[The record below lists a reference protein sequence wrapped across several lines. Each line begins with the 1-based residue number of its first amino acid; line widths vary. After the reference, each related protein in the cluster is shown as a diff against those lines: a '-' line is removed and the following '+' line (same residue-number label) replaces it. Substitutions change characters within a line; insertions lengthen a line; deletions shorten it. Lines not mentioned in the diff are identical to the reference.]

1 MAMKRDFG
9 IPVGLQ
15 MAAAS
20 VLNPSLTTLLR
31 PPPSD
36 PVVARRPHD
45 PRRLNIWEVRGAS
58 LCSII
63 GTCLTLSELRR
74 IAKKCR
80 FCDDPYQL
88 TDYDIHGMI
97 TSQMNTDNA
106 ASRAVTK
113 HLNAKFEGALRK
125 SRGLEDEA
133 AFLQYW
139 EGAVE
144 AGLAPGAYWALVGHP
159 GLPMSVEARVYGDIH
174 MMSHMCGASNRGDAR
189 TIAEAQREKG
199 EIARRLG
206 ERIAERDQRLSAL
219 EAERAALRAKLRALE
234 ELAVECQQLRET
246 LARDGLASELAL
258 RVDEL
263 SVVRSE
269 NAGLRR
275 RLASAE
281 LRLEQMRARQEAQK
295 EAQKEAGQAARER
308 QRKQGLQ
315 EMPSGYAVCPEN
327 PAEDG
332 EALAADL
339 CGRCLLYVGGR
350 PQTICQLRHLVM
362 RRNGRLLH
370 HDGGVEQSQAR
381 LGELVRQADEVF
393 FPVDCVSHGAMDFV
407 KKLCE
412 SQGKPMVPLRTASIT
427 TFMRAIGTFGPGEA
441 AP

>member
-9 IPVGLQ
+9 IPVALQ

-20 VLNPSLTTLLR
+20 ALNPSLTPLLR
-31 PPPSD
+31 PPPGD
-36 PVVARRPHD
+36 PIVARRPDD

-63 GTCLTLSELRR
+63 GTCVTLSELRR

-80 FCDDPYQL
+80 FCDDPCKL

-106 ASRAVTK
+106 AARAVTK
-113 HLNAKFEGALRK
+113 LLNAKFEGALRK

-139 EGAVE
+139 EGAVD
-144 AGLAPGAYWALVGHP
+144 AGLAPGAYWALISHP
-159 GLPMSVEARVYGDIH
+159 DLPMSVEARVYGDVH

-199 EIARRLG
+199 EITRRLG

-219 EAERAALRAKLRALE
+219 QAERALLQTRLRALE
-234 ELAVECQQLRET
+234 ALAVECQQLRET

-263 SVVRSE
+263 SLARSE
-269 NAGLRR
+269 NTGLRR

-281 LRLEQMRARQEAQK
+281 LRLEQVR
-295 EAQKEAGQAARER
+295 AGQAAREKQR
-308 QRKQGLQ
+308 QRRPH
-315 EMPSGYAVCPEN
+315 EMPSGDAVGPEN
-327 PAEDG
+327 LAEDAD
-332 EALAADL
+332 ALAADL

-370 HDGGVEQSQAR
+370 HDGGLEQSQAR
-381 LGELVRQADEVF
+381 LGELIRQADEVF

-427 TFMRAIGTFGPGEA
+427 TFMRAIGTCGLGEA